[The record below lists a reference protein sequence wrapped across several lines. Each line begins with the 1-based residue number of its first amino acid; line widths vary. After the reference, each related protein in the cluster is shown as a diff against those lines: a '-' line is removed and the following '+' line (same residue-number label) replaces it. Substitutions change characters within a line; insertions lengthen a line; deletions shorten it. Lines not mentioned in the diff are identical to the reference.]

1 MAEPVRQELQ
11 GEVVERVGTS
21 GGGQP
26 AVTEID
32 VIEHEGA
39 DPGGP
44 GGVDRRERED
54 EPRRRGDRSHDG
66 ALNLLGV
73 VRTLQKSRS
82 CVSPRAAA
90 GERTNPWSRG

>member
-11 GEVVERVGTS
+11 GEVVERAGTS
-21 GGGQP
+21 GDGQP

-44 GGVDRRERED
+44 GGPGGADRRERDD
-54 EPRRRGDRSHDG
+54 EPRRRGDRSRNG
-66 ALNLLGV
+66 ALN
-73 VRTLQKSRS
+73 RS
-82 CVSPRAAA
+82 GR
-90 GERTNPWSRG
+90 